1 MFKGLKSLVSRL
13 GKKPLEVEKKVVRR
27 KPQVVR
33 SAAKKEKKAVVKQRP
48 VKKARKTVPA
58 PIITQEFKERELK
71 LVKLLEQVGQRE
83 KEIEK
88 RAIALREKE
97 KYLDGREQGVLSREK
112 EINQRGNEAEEL
124 RKKQLATLERIAAL
138 SRAEARESLTKAVEK
153 NLITWQAKK
162 IEEAKEVIKANEEEL
177 SQEIL
182 SEALRH
188 GVTDYVA
195 GYTVSSIELAN
206 ENVKGKI
213 IGREGRNIRAFEKAT
228 GVELELDE
236 TNEVRLSSFDSLRRE
251 IAKISLQKLVKDGR
265 IQPSRIEEVV
275 AQTKSQMDKILL
287 EEGKK
292 ICQEVGVYNL
302 PVEIIKVIGRF
313 KYRFSYG
320 QNLAVHTIEETKMGV
335 VVAQELNADVKTV
348 RLGCLLHDIGKV
360 ITDED
365 GSHIETGIS
374 FLKKFSFSPK
384 VLACVEEHHE
394 DKPFSCIE
402 SSIVWIVDA
411 ASGSRPGARYQ
422 AHEEYLKRMT
432 KIEEIVRS
440 HPGVSDVAAFQ
451 AGREIRVVV
460 SPAEVSD
467 DQLTVLI
474 NKISRQLDEEA
485 NWAGQI
491 KITGIRE
498 VRASAT
504 VTPKRS

>member
-1 MFKGLKSLVSRL
+1 MFKGLKSLVSRF
-13 GKKPLEVEKKVVRR
+13 GKKPRVV
-27 KPQVVR
+27 KAVVR
-33 SAAKKEKKAVVKQRP
+33 SKPVKQGP
-48 VKKARKTVPA
+48 VKKAREVAPA
-58 PIITQEFKERELK
+58 PIITQEFRQRELK
-71 LVKLLEQVGQRE
+71 LVKLLEQAGQRE
-83 KEIEK
+83 KEIER
-88 RAIALREKE
+88 RASALSEKE
-97 KYLDGREQGVLSREK
+97 KYLDNREQTVTGREK
-112 EINQRGNEAEEL
+112 ELSQRGNEAEEL

-138 SRAEARESLTKAVEK
+138 TRGEARESLTKAVEK
-153 NLITWQAKK
+153 ELITWQAKK
-162 IEEAKEVIKANEEEL
+162 IEEVKEAIKANEEEL

-182 SEALRH
+182 SECLRH

-195 GYTVSSIELAN
+195 GYTVSSVELAN

-251 IAKISLQKLVKDGR
+251 IAKIALQKLVRDGR

-275 AQTKSQMDKILL
+275 AQTKTQMDKILL

-292 ICQEVGVYNL
+292 ICQAVGVYHL
-302 PVEIIKVIGRF
+302 PVEIIKTIGSF

-335 VVAQELNADVKTV
+335 AVAQELKADVKVV

-365 GSHIETGIS
+365 GSHIETGVS
-374 FLKKFSFSPK
+374 FLKQFNFPPK

-440 HPGVSDVAAFQ
+440 NSGVADVAAYQ

-460 SPAEVSD
+460 EPEKVSD

-474 NKISRQLDEEA
+474 NKIGRQLDEEA
-485 NWAGQI
+485 KWAGQI

-498 VRASAT
+498 VRVQST
-504 VTPKRS
+504 VVAKNRN